1 MLDAITVGEKIRM
14 TKSITS
20 DYPIDSTA
28 TIIYI
33 DDFDVVSIEWA
44 DGKLSSFSDQQI
56 LNSFEKAG
64 A

>member
-14 TKSITS
+14 TKRITR

-28 TIIYI
+28 TILYI

-44 DGKLSSFSDQQI
+44 DGKLSSFSDQQV

>member
-20 DYPIDSTA
+20 AYPIDSTA
-28 TIIYI
+28 TIFYI

-44 DGKLSSFSDQQI
+44 DGKLERKYNKYKS
-56 LNSFEKAG
+56 G
-64 A
+64 

>member
-14 TKSITS
+14 TKSLTN

-28 TIIYI
+28 TILYI

-44 DGKLSSFSDQQI
+44 DGKLSSFSDQQV